1 MSGPDDQT
9 LIARAQRG
17 DRDAFGTLATRHRDA
32 IYSFAV
38 RTLGDREQAL
48 DAAQEIFIRAY
59 TKLDT
64 FDQSRPWRPWLFTIA
79 ANTCTDLLR
88 RRARRADVVD
98 HNAAIHLPA
107 GDASSPLEAVARMDL
122 QRRVA
127 EALQCLS
134 HVEVARRHRKGR
146 REGHHVPL
154 HPDAAAAL
162 AAWVAKLRTAHGADP
177 ATFLFRSR
185 EGSNRAISLTQAWR
199 ILKAAC
205 RAAGVVGNIATH
217 SMRKTF
223 AMNIYTNPKIRG
235 DVLKTQMA
243 LGHRNIQSTLRY
255 LAVDREEI
263 DAAILSS

>member
-38 RTLGDREQAL
+38 RMLGDREQAL

-88 RRARRADVVD
+88 RSDRRADTVD
-98 HNAAIHLPA
+98 HNAAIDLPA
-107 GDASSPLEAVARMDL
+107 GDASSPHRAVARMEL

-134 HVEVARRHRKGR
+134 HIERTVVALKHIEGFTYQEISGMTDIPVGTLKSHAHRGR
-146 REGHHVPL
+146 RRLTGL
-154 HPDAAAAL
+154 LQAAA
-162 AAWVAKLRTAHGADP
+162 
-177 ATFLFRSR
+177 R
-185 EGSNRAISLTQAWR
+185 EDSQ
-199 ILKAAC
+199 
-205 RAAGVVGNIATH
+205 
-217 SMRKTF
+217 
-223 AMNIYTNPKIRG
+223 
-235 DVLKTQMA
+235 
-243 LGHRNIQSTLRY
+243 
-255 LAVDREEI
+255 
-263 DAAILSS
+263 